1 METTDSGSIDPD
13 RVLRWTVTVLAD
25 GDELVLPLPDDMLKE
40 VGWKTGDVLQWVKR
54 DDESWMLKKKEPL
67 ESADA

>member
-1 METTDSGSIDPD
+1 MDTENSGSIDPD

-25 GDELVLPLPDDMLKE
+25 GDELVLPLPEDMLKE

-67 ESADA
+67 ESADT

>member
-1 METTDSGSIDPD
+1 METTDSGSIDAD

>member
-25 GDELVLPLPDDMLKE
+25 GDELVLPLPEDMLQA
-40 VGWKTGDVLQWVKR
+40 VGWGPGDVLEWVQK
-54 DDESWMLKKKEPL
+54 DDESWILQKKEQSG
-67 ESADA
+67 SADS

>member
-1 METTDSGSIDPD
+1 MDSENGGSINPD
-13 RVLRWTVTVLAD
+13 RLLRWTVTVLAD

-67 ESADA
+67 DNEDS

>member
-1 METTDSGSIDPD
+1 MDTENSRSIDPD

>member
-13 RVLRWTVTVLAD
+13 RVLRWTVTVLSD

>member
-1 METTDSGSIDPD
+1 MEATDSGSIDPD

-40 VGWKTGDVLQWVKR
+40 VGWKTGDVLQWIKR
-54 DDESWMLKKKEPL
+54 DDESWMLQKKEQSV
-67 ESADA
+67 SAGS

>member
-1 METTDSGSIDPD
+1 MDTENSGSINPD
-13 RVLRWTVTVLAD
+13 RMLRWTVTVLTD
-25 GDELVLPLPDDMLKE
+25 GDELVLPLPEDMLKE

-67 ESADA
+67 DNEDS

>member
-25 GDELVLPLPDDMLKE
+25 GDELVLPLPDDMLKQ
-40 VGWKTGDVLQWVKR
+40 VGWKTGDVLQWIKR
-54 DDESWMLKKKEPL
+54 DDESWVLQKKEQSV
-67 ESADA
+67 SAGS